1 MQKQMQKQM
10 QKPKPKPKE
19 EWEPVC
25 SCWCQSQSQSHRAGV
40 RQCGDT
46 SHARKPGMREVE
58 AVSVI
63 ERGVGD
69 VGDAGDR

>member
-1 MQKQMQKQM
+1 MQKQM
-10 QKPKPKPKE
+10 QKPKQ
-19 EWEPVC
+19 EWEAVC
-25 SCWCQSQSQSHRAGV
+25 SCCCQSQSHRASG
-40 RQCGDT
+40 RQYGDT
-46 SHARKPGMREVE
+46 SHSRKPGMREVE